1 MKKSRTV
8 LKNIRKSERRR
19 LINRRKKKRK
29 KKKLKEAMKSI
40 LKMDSKKKAL
50 KAYPEV
56 QSIIDKSIQDGLIKK
71 NTAARYKSRLVKYIN
86 SLKK

>member
-19 LINRRKKKRK
+19 LINRRK